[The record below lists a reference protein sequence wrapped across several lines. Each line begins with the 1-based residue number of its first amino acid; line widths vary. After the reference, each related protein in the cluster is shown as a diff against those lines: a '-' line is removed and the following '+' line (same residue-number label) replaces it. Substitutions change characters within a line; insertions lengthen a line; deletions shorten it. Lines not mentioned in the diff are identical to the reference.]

1 MSERE
6 SQLRHDCLPDVFIC
20 KWQAVKVTFSPP
32 FLTENAILAFGNDT
46 ELKSATNQAP
56 GSNTNAYNQMLV
68 TSTETTTTTI
78 GAAMDTEQ
86 NILRPQMP
94 TQVQAFIPA
103 ALSASMCSR
112 TF

>member
-6 SQLRHDCLPDVFIC
+6 SPLRHDSLPDVFIC
-20 KWQAVKVTFSPP
+20 KRQDGECDFFPS
-32 FLTENAILAFGNDT
+32 LQTENAILAFGNDT
-46 ELKSATNQAP
+46 DLKSATNQAP
-56 GSNTNAYNQMLV
+56 GSNTNLYNQVLV

-78 GAAMDTEQ
+78 GSAMETEQ

-94 TQVQAFIPA
+94 TQVQAFIPTS
-103 ALSASMCSR
+103 LSAIMCSR